1 MLVDLLF
8 SLVCILCRCL
18 EHFLQLETACG
29 SKTNLEMFDQP
40 FNFNR
45 LLERPKLNQNL
56 NLPTDQVLF
65 SINLKLARAFSGFW
79 GFGAERSIT
88 SAA

>member
-8 SLVCILCRCL
+8 FLVCKLCRYL
-18 EHFLQLETACG
+18 EHFLQLETASG

-45 LLERPKLNQNL
+45 LLEQQKLNQNL
-56 NLPTDQVLF
+56 KLPMDPVLL
-65 SINLKLARAFSGFW
+65 SINLKLARAF
-79 GFGAERSIT
+79 
-88 SAA
+88 